1 MHKYDTGKNNYNACN
16 YHSWTHYRFA
26 HIFSF
31 PTFQMFQMHHGN
43 KPITSQS
50 SFDSL
55 KLNLT
60 FVKKKIIFKNL
71 FSSNCFLLMQ
81 MHVKYRKN
89 PVNLKISAVC
99 RTKFFLPTVFRRTVI
114 NSHWRHFIFSRCT
127 FFIIRRFFFIFWWS
141 SLRVKNSTVIFF
153 IDHSSKKKKLIK
165 TD

>member
-1 MHKYDTGKNNYNACN
+1 MLNQVKNEHLRNENNLYGIFIKFIPCFLFRKYKPYSMHKYDTDKNNYNACN

-60 FVKKKIIFKNL
+60 FVKNFIFKNL

-81 MHVKYRKN
+81 MHVKYR
-89 PVNLKISAVC
+89 
-99 RTKFFLPTVFRRTVI
+99 
-114 NSHWRHFIFSRCT
+114 
-127 FFIIRRFFFIFWWS
+127 
-141 SLRVKNSTVIFF
+141 
-153 IDHSSKKKKLIK
+153 
-165 TD
+165 

>member
-1 MHKYDTGKNNYNACN
+1 MHKYDTDKNYYIVCN

-89 PVNLKISAVC
+89 PVSCLQNKNFFAHCLQTYRDKQSLTTFHFFKMYILHN
-99 RTKFFLPTVFRRTVI
+99 TK
-114 NSHWRHFIFSRCT
+114 
-127 FFIIRRFFFIFWWS
+127 
-141 SLRVKNSTVIFF
+141 IFF
-153 IDHSSKKKKLIK
+153 YLLMILIARQK
-165 TD
+165 QYSNFFY